1 MLETDSTVSSGN
13 EKEKAAEKQENP
25 ETEESK
31 EGVPGE
37 KDPAKNMQVLK
48 EAISVCRMLLF
59 MDELK
64 DRGYE
69 EVPVLLGKKWIRI
82 RLKKE
87 GERDFSALTNNEV
100 TGGFLIKYSEKG
112 GDASVIVV
120 GERPDVLE
128 EFKESGLLTERFKR
142 LGKSGVSITYLVKEE
157 FSFAEHFYPSF

>member
-1 MLETDSTVSSGN
+1 
-13 EKEKAAEKQENP
+13 
-25 ETEESK
+25 
-31 EGVPGE
+31 
-37 KDPAKNMQVLK
+37 MQVLK
-48 EAISVCRMLLF
+48 EAISVCKMLLF

-87 GERDFSALTNNEV
+87 GEKDFSALTNNEV

-128 EFKESGLLTERFKR
+128 EFKESGLLTERFKK
-142 LGKSGVSITYLVKEE
+142 LGKSEVSITYLVKEE